1 MAALDAVVE
10 AAADAAGI
18 ALDAAGARAVGGG
31 CINAAWRVPGPDGPV
46 FLKTNRASGR
56 EMFDAE
62 AAGLRSLREAQA
74 LRVPEVLAA
83 GLAADTAWLM
93 LEWVEP
99 GRADRRTEL
108 ALGRGLA
115 AQHRVGAD
123 AFGWERDN
131 WIGATPQENAPSADW
146 PAFFAIHRLG
156 FQVDLLET
164 AGSAGSLIG
173 PARRLIE
180 QVPALL
186 AGHAP
191 APALLHGDLWG
202 GNWAADASGA
212 PWLFD
217 PAVYFGDREADLA
230 MTRLFGGFGPDFYAA
245 YEEAW
250 PLPEG
255 DGLRADLYNLYH
267 VLNHVNLFGTG
278 YLAQASR
285 LVERLLAAAGG

>member
-1 MAALDAVVE
+1 MPDLDAIVG

-18 ALDAAGARAVGGG
+18 ALDATGARAVGGG
-31 CINAAWRVPGPDGPV
+31 CINVAWRVPGPDGAV
-46 FLKTNRASGR
+46 FLKANRASDR
-56 EMFDAE
+56 AMFEAE
-62 AAGLRSLREAQA
+62 AAGLRSLREAHA
-74 LRVPEVLAA
+74 LRVPEVLAVGLDA
-83 GLAADTAWLM
+83 GSAWLL
-93 LEWVEP
+93 LEWIEP
-99 GRADRRTEL
+99 GRADRRTEV

-115 AQHRVGAD
+115 AQHRVSAD
-123 AFGWERDN
+123 AFGWVRDN
-131 WIGATPQENAPSADW
+131 WIGATPQENAQGADW

-164 AGSAGSLIG
+164 TGSAGRLIG

-180 QVPALL
+180 SVPALL

-191 APALLHGDLWG
+191 VPALLHGDLWG

-250 PLPEG
+250 PLPAG
-255 DGLRADLYNLYH
+255 AGLRADLYNLYH
-267 VLNHVNLFGTG
+267 VLNHVNLFGAG
-278 YLAQASR
+278 YLAQAAR
-285 LVERLLAAAGG
+285 LIERLLAAGRG